1 LRGGHHPACEADQT
15 ERAAQAKTLP
25 IDFAYK
31 LAVAKGGAR
40 CQSVVR
46 LHSTIRMAYLQAAVL
61 LKFVLVYF
69 RRGGLFRNDKDAH
82 SLVELGAPF
91 FVRRGISRR

>member
-1 LRGGHHPACEADQT
+1 MRSSGSRRLATILRGGHHPACEVDQI
-15 ERAAQAKTLP
+15 ERAAQVKTFP

-46 LHSTIRMAYLQAAVL
+46 LHSTIRMALPPGDSSFEICTDVFLAW
-61 LKFVLVYF
+61 
-69 RRGGLFRNDKDAH
+69 R
-82 SLVELGAPF
+82 PF
-91 FVRRGISRR
+91 PE